1 MTITG
6 DIIEYH
12 GRDGRGAEI
21 TICPDPL
28 EQRSHYDLS
37 IRERDELIYGNLL
50 YLVDFLQPET
60 VVTPCDA
67 RLLKEAL
74 DLFRINLADRQGKL

>member
-1 MTITG
+1 MTIQG
-6 DIIEYH
+6 DIIEH
-12 GRDGRGAEI
+12 WGRDGRGAEI

-28 EQRSHYDLS
+28 EQRGHHDLS

-50 YLVDFLQPET
+50 YLVDFLRPET